1 MGMLARATNRDE
13 DIYEEAVLL
22 FGELWDDTPI
32 RLLGIRSSKL
42 AEEKEPEQMTIFDPQ
57 FQFDP
62 KREKKKK
69 INQALEKVR
78 MKYGEGIVMS
88 GSDIK
93 GNVQYDKR

>member
-1 MGMLARATNRDE
+1 
-13 DIYEEAVLL
+13 
-22 FGELWDDTPI
+22 
-32 RLLGIRSSKL
+32 
-42 AEEKEPEQMTIFDPQ
+42 MTIFDPQ